1 MFLILRIL
9 GGLSGLV
16 TAGLVMAGLMTVQ
29 QFVVADLI
37 IGALLI
43 AAAVIPNR
51 VWAWRGL
58 LIGNAYA
65 LGVFTVALA
74 RQLGMDEGAV
84 NPPLVLV
91 MLTCGLGLIGL
102 LTRPISAGRL

>member
-9 GGLSGLV
+9 GGLSGLI
-16 TAGLVMAGLMTVQ
+16 TAGLVVGGLMTVQ

-37 IGALLI
+37 IGAILI
-43 AAAVIPNR
+43 LAALVPSR

-58 LIGNAYA
+58 VVGNAYA

-74 RQLGMDEGAV
+74 RQLGMDGGGV

-91 MLTCGLGLIGL
+91 MLNCGLGLIGL
-102 LTRPISAGRL
+102 MMRPQTR